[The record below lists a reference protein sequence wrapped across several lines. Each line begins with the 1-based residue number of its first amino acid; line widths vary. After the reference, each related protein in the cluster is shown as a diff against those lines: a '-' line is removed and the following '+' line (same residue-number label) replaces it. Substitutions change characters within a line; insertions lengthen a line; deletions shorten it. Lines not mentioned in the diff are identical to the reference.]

1 MVVIVRDWYRWYLEG
16 KDIPHDRN
24 DCHLIYRKA
33 IENIGW
39 RGDWEYTT
47 AVAVGRG
54 RGDIVVSVILVMC
67 GYIVDKSL
75 NHQWFE
81 SFCKFQVT
89 QGRY

>member
-16 KDIPHDRN
+16 KDIPQDRN

-33 IENIGW
+33 IDNIGW

-54 RGDIVVSVILVMC
+54 QGGHSCVGDSGNVWLHRRQITKPSVV
-67 GYIVDKSL
+67 
-75 NHQWFE
+75 
-81 SFCKFQVT
+81 
-89 QGRY
+89 